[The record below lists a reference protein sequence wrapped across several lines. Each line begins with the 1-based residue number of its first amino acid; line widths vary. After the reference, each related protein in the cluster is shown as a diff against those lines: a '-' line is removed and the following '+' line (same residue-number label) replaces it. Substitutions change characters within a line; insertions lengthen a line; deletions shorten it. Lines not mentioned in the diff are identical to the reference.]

1 MLRTEYMFFFG
12 VRSVLG
18 CLFVIL
24 DREGLW
30 PVLLRNLTKT
40 TGADNVRKVEA
51 AGRSKGSQWKEQ
63 VHCTRPQCLLQCFF
77 EWKWWWLKRYTSKRR
92 DVLGC
97 TSPTTERFLEG
108 RKKSGGQ
115 IIGDVHCATQ
125 LMCTPFSHHQSI
137 PRDVLSLIYPSGCI
151 GNHIPIIGQ

>member
-1 MLRTEYMFFFG
+1 MVFTFWRIMPYARQQPNRLVLEPACSFPQPRRTTMGQLGHKQSFQRSPDQAVKTTFYPGDSKDDQFWRELAQNIRILKVFELVG
-12 VRSVLG
+12 DVEDWVRCVLG

-51 AGRSKGSQWKEQ
+51 AARSKGSQRKEQ

-77 EWKWWWLKRYTSKRR
+77 EWK
-92 DVLGC
+92 
-97 TSPTTERFLEG
+97 
-108 RKKSGGQ
+108 
-115 IIGDVHCATQ
+115 
-125 LMCTPFSHHQSI
+125 
-137 PRDVLSLIYPSGCI
+137 
-151 GNHIPIIGQ
+151 